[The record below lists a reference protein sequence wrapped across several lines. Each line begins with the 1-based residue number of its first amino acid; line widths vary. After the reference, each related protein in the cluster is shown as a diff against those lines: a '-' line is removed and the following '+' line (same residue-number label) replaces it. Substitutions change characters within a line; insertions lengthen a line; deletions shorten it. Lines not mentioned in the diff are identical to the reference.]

1 MSGLFLLALS
11 TVLLVPVFFRLRKT
25 YRRRK
30 YPRDYA
36 YHLFQQ
42 AKRTDHYA
50 YLKSKIPRL
59 TATRYSR
66 LVMEFRAVDASLT
79 NIAQRQVGEPFSS
92 KPVLLALQQLHPF
105 LKYEGLRQAIR
116 VARSRHSDLEKA
128 KNEIPGMGTISSASQ
143 TGRQ

>member
-1 MSGLFLLALS
+1 MSGLIFVALS
-11 TVLLVPVFFRLRKT
+11 TVLLVPAFFRLRKT
-25 YRRRK
+25 YLRRK

-42 AKRTDHYA
+42 TKRTDHYA

-66 LVMEFRAVDASLT
+66 LIIEFRAVDASLT
-79 NIAQRQVGEPFSS
+79 NIAQRQLGEPFSS
-92 KPVLLALQQLHPF
+92 KSALLALQQLHPF

-116 VARSRHSDLEKA
+116 VARSRHSDLEIA
-128 KNEIPGMGTISSASQ
+128 KSMVQRIGPMSNAGQSGKQ
-143 TGRQ
+143 